1 MKVKYLNQKKIIAQ
15 MVYVVFKEFV
25 LTKGYILENVQWVH
39 KDVNFLKKNLSMPY
53 LYYLCN
59 LIVINLKDRFGK

>member
-1 MKVKYLNQKKIIAQ
+1 

-25 LTKGYILENVQWVH
+25 LTKGYILENVRWVH
-39 KDVNFLKKNLSMPY
+39 KDVNFLKKNLSMSY